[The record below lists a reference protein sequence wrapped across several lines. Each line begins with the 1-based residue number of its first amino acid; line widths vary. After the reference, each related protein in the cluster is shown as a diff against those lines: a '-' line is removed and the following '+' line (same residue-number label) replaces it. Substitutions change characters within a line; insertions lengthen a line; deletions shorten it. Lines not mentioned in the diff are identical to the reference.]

1 MIAADVLV
9 INKIDT
15 ADMEVIQTVHA
26 NLRELNPQAI
36 VVEAAS
42 PIYVDDPEAIRGKRV
57 LVVEDDPGDQKL
69 VKKSLDRDKI
79 ANELHIANSGE
90 EALEYLQR
98 SKNGDKDAPMPD
110 LILLDLNMPGMGGQE
125 FLKHLKSDDQLDTIP
140 VILTTSDSDRDVL
153 ETFKLHA
160 AGYVKKPGSLSEFKD
175 VMQNISEYWFV
186 ICKRV
191 KHASEYTSR
200 DNMCSISR

>member
-1 MIAADVLV
+1 M
-9 INKIDT
+9 DT
-15 ADMEVIQTVHA
+15 LKAVTI
-26 NLRELNPQAI
+26 LL
-36 VVEAAS
+36 
-42 PIYVDDPEAIRGKRV
+42 
-57 LVVEDDPGDQKL
+57 VEDDPGDQKL

-79 ANELHIANSGE
+79 ANDLHIANSGE
-90 EALEYLQR
+90 EALEYLQK
-98 SKNGDKDAPMPD
+98 SKSGSSDAPMPE

-125 FLKHLKSDDQLDTIP
+125 FLKHLKSDGQLDTIP
-140 VILTTSDSDRDVL
+140 VVILTTSDSDKDVL

-200 DNMCSISR
+200 DKMCSVSR

>member
-1 MIAADVLV
+1 MNTLKAVTIL
-9 INKIDT
+9 
-15 ADMEVIQTVHA
+15 
-26 NLRELNPQAI
+26 L
-36 VVEAAS
+36 
-42 PIYVDDPEAIRGKRV
+42 
-57 LVVEDDPGDQKL
+57 VEDDPGDQKL

-90 EALEYLQR
+90 QALEYLQR
-98 SKNGDKDAPMPD
+98 SKSGCSDTPMPE

-125 FLKHLKSDDQLDTIP
+125 FLKQLKSDDQLDTIP
-140 VILTTSDSDRDVL
+140 VVILTTSDSDEDVL

-160 AGYVKKPGSLSEFKD
+160 AGYVKKPCSLSEFKD

-200 DNMCSISR
+200 DKMCSIS

>member
-1 MIAADVLV
+1 M
-9 INKIDT
+9 DT
-15 ADMEVIQTVHA
+15 LKAVTI
-26 NLRELNPQAI
+26 LL
-36 VVEAAS
+36 
-42 PIYVDDPEAIRGKRV
+42 
-57 LVVEDDPGDQKL
+57 VEDDPGDQKL

-98 SKNGDKDAPMPD
+98 SKSGSSDAPMPE

-140 VILTTSDSDRDVL
+140 VVILTTSDSDKDVL

-191 KHASEYTSR
+191 KHASEYPSR
-200 DNMCSISR
+200 DKMCTISR

>member
-1 MIAADVLV
+1 MDTLKAV
-9 INKIDT
+9 II
-15 ADMEVIQTVHA
+15 
-26 NLRELNPQAI
+26 LL
-36 VVEAAS
+36 
-42 PIYVDDPEAIRGKRV
+42 
-57 LVVEDDPGDQKL
+57 VEDDPGDQKL
-69 VKKSLDRDKI
+69 VIKSLDRDKI
-79 ANELHIANSGE
+79 VNELHVANSGE

-125 FLKHLKSDDQLDTIP
+125 FLKQLKSDDQLDTIP
-140 VILTTSDSDRDVL
+140 VVILTTSDSDKDVL

-160 AGYVKKPGSLSEFKD
+160 AGYVKKPGSLSEFKG

-191 KHASEYTSR
+191 SHASEYSSR

>member
-1 MIAADVLV
+1 M
-9 INKIDT
+9 DT
-15 ADMEVIQTVHA
+15 LKAVTI
-26 NLRELNPQAI
+26 LL
-36 VVEAAS
+36 
-42 PIYVDDPEAIRGKRV
+42 
-57 LVVEDDPGDQKL
+57 VEDDPGDQKL

-79 ANELHIANSGE
+79 ANELYIANSGE

-98 SKNGDKDAPMPD
+98 SKSGNKEAPMPE

-125 FLKHLKSDDQLDTIP
+125 FLRHLKSDDQLDTIP
-140 VILTTSDSDRDVL
+140 VVILTTSDSDKDVL

-160 AGYVKKPGSLSEFKD
+160 AGYVKKPGSLSEFKN

-191 KHASEYTSR
+191 NHASEYTSR
-200 DNMCSISR
+200 DKICSISR